1 MKVAIVAALV
11 VLSTACSA
19 EKFPEKEPW
28 QVAPQ
33 NQRTATPLPVLGI
46 MQHSLG
52 LEVMPSPTPTATL
65 TVQPA
70 PARMFILAPAWEGV
84 NAASAGAGRPLASEE
99 LIALLSQYDWPVQ
112 QALDVAWCES
122 HWDTMAQNSSGATGL
137 FQIIG
142 GNPVMFN
149 PEANVIAAY
158 SKYLDGVSR
167 GNPWWHWNQFG
178 SCGHF

>member
-1 MKVAIVAALV
+1 MKVAIVTALV
-11 VLSTACSA
+11 VLSTACGT

-46 MQHSLG
+46 MQHSLD
-52 LEVMPSPTPTATL
+52 LMVMPSPTPTAISTA
-65 TVQPA
+65 TPA
-70 PARMFILAPAWEGV
+70 SRPVLEFPMGGV
-84 NAASAGAGRPLASEE
+84 SAASASPEPPEE
-99 LIALLSQYDWPVQ
+99 LVELLSQYDWPVW

-122 HWDTMAQNSSGATGL
+122 KWNPLAQNASSATGL

-142 GNPVMFN
+142 GNPAMFD
-149 PEANVIAAY
+149 PAANVAAAY
-158 SKYLDGVSR
+158 AKYLDGVSR